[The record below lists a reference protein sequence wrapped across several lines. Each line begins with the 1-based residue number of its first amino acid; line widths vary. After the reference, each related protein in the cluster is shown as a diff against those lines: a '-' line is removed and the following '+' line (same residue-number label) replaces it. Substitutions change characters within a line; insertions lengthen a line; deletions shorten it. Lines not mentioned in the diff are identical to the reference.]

1 MTIVTPELR
10 VEEHSTVSARAPCS
24 RQNARRSVGVAA
36 RAYERYAALAI
47 IMCATLLCMFWAVRV
62 PMFQEPDEIAHADAS
77 FAYFNAGGPFVAED
91 PRAENFVTPQARY
104 LVRAVGYRKL
114 RYDNHAVVPKGY
126 GTRAFF
132 RSVDANAPGPIATP
146 PHAGEA
152 LPYALALYPSPY
164 YIAIGMAMH
173 AAWSAFGRS
182 VSTAFFAGRL
192 VNVAL
197 FSANLVLA
205 YLVLLGMRFTPI
217 QRLLLL
223 GAVAFFPLSTWMGA
237 YIQPDNSSALL
248 MTASLLGAIALR
260 RHPASFPVLVAFG
273 LAEAALG
280 VTKLQYALVSI
291 VALGLALRNVFDGYP
306 VAVRLRALLLG
317 VVLPLATAYAGRY
330 LSPFGVLGTPPSGMA
345 YEHMSA
351 IETLRTAASDGI
363 HSITDAYF
371 GGEAFQS
378 FWYHFG
384 IRSAGA
390 FSGGAAYTATAVL
403 VFVTI
408 LAFFAWIARQ
418 IEIVRS
424 LRGVVARYGFG
435 RALVFVGTD
444 PVMNLYVV
452 LSALL
457 FTLYAFT
464 GGYLT
469 LQGRY
474 WYPVLVP
481 IVILS
486 VQTIGRSVPR
496 RHARRATTL
505 ACACWLCYAVV
516 SAPAA
521 VIAMERGFYDARY
534 VVPNFELGQVESI
547 AFDGRTRT
555 DLTNLRIPEGVL
567 ASVRGS
573 VLDTSL
579 GLPAGDVRFRLDG
592 GPARSARTHVPDR
605 ALWIVFNDQ
614 RLANGGFTFDFS
626 TNGLKPGVH
635 ELSIAAYEARAPYGL
650 PVEEIRFVVTPGSRD

>member
-1 MTIVTPELR
+1 
-10 VEEHSTVSARAPCS
+10 
-24 RQNARRSVGVAA
+24 
-36 RAYERYAALAI
+36 
-47 IMCATLLCMFWAVRV
+47 
-62 PMFQEPDEIAHADAS
+62 
-77 FAYFNAGGPFVAED
+77 
-91 PRAENFVTPQARY
+91 
-104 LVRAVGYRKL
+104 
-114 RYDNHAVVPKGY
+114 
-126 GTRAFF
+126 
-132 RSVDANAPGPIATP
+132 
-146 PHAGEA
+146 
-152 LPYALALYPSPY
+152 
-164 YIAIGMAMH
+164 
-173 AAWSAFGRS
+173 
-182 VSTAFFAGRL
+182 
-192 VNVAL
+192 
-197 FSANLVLA
+197 
-205 YLVLLGMRFTPI
+205 
-217 QRLLLL
+217 
-223 GAVAFFPLSTWMGA
+223 
-237 YIQPDNSSALL
+237 
-248 MTASLLGAIALR
+248 
-260 RHPASFPVLVAFG
+260 VLVAFG

-345 YEHMSA
+345 YEHRSA

-516 SAPAA
+516 R
-521 VIAMERGFYDARY
+521 V
-534 VVPNFELGQVESI
+534 
-547 AFDGRTRT
+547 
-555 DLTNLRIPEGVL
+555 
-567 ASVRGS
+567 
-573 VLDTSL
+573 
-579 GLPAGDVRFRLDG
+579 RLDG